1 MSTVPARRQKAS
13 ELQHQLVDLEAL
25 ANFRTTVDREI
36 GKLPTIVFESIGL
49 AGHRARVFTSPPS
62 LEVVVSERDIWNYVR
77 FFDLLVHVKRNEGTA
92 SPITH
97 YLLLRR
103 EPNCSSATGSPG

>member
-13 ELQHQLVDLEAL
+13 ELQHQLVDLEAF
-25 ANFRTTVDREI
+25 AKFRTTVDREI

-62 LEVVVSERDIWNYVR
+62 VEVVVSERDIWNYVR
-77 FFDLLVHVKRNEGTA
+77 FFDLLVHVKRNEVPRARSHTTCCCGA
-92 SPITH
+92 
-97 YLLLRR
+97 